1 MGILPQALTNYLAL
15 LGWGAEGGKRETF
28 TLEELNRQFTL
39 ERVTP
44 SPAVF
49 DWDKLYWLNRH
60 YMKLA
65 PPPEIEDLAWPYFA
79 ALHWLPPRSTEP
91 TADIEAWFGRL
102 LALYLPAVDR
112 LDQLPG
118 KAAAFWLYDAAEAKR
133 NEENQALL
141 FSPAGILVVGAFA
154 KKILA
159 ESGAM
164 TPETFKALVNQIKAE
179 TGVKG
184 AELFHPIRIMLTG
197 AHSGPEFDKLIPL
210 IEDGS
215 RLPLPIHV
223 PSVRERVALAL
234 EAYGAIA

>member
-1 MGILPQALTNYLAL
+1 M
-15 LGWGAEGGKRETF
+15 
-28 TLEELNRQFTL
+28 
-39 ERVTP
+39 
-44 SPAVF
+44 
-49 DWDKLYWLNRH
+49 
-60 YMKLA
+60 
-65 PPPEIEDLAWPYFA
+65 
-79 ALHWLPPRSTEP
+79 
-91 TADIEAWFGRL
+91 